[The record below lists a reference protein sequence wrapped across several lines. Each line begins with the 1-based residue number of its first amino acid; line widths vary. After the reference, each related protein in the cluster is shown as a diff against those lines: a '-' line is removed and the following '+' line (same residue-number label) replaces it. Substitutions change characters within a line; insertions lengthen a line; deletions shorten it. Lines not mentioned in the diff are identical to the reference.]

1 MCTVANPDVQS
12 SGKVPGK
19 AGMVQTE
26 PIKYRLFQWLR
37 ENPSMRKRGYL
48 RKAAA
53 ELNIDYHAKKEL
65 LWKYA
70 SEFKTDIR
78 SLPENGRGSK
88 CRVCSKPDSQH
99 ACFAE
104 VFVPECLSRERFV
117 EVTKLA
123 QDVGWRLSKNKNRN
137 LSWDLEQFSVGR
149 VQWWIN
155 GRVRVH
161 VVKPER
167 AVEPLGKVKQ
177 LLYKAF
183 IASGLIA
190 NLEISEAFL
199 KEVIWYSAHDVY
211 DYDRPLP
218 YKKIVTYRELGVET
232 IVTGDVSHRSGLEVH
247 VVKPDIVS
255 KFERLVESLGKAFTK
270 SELDKVG
277 LGKVLEQNSLAIQG
291 FNAYLAEVS
300 KPSRE
305 VKKVDR
311 LYE

>member
-1 MCTVANPDVQS
+1 MPSNPTIDS
-12 SGKVPGK
+12 SGKVLGK
-19 AGMVQTE
+19 AGMAQSE
-26 PIKYRLFQWLR
+26 PLKYRLFAWLR
-37 ENPSMRKRGYL
+37 ENPSNRKRGYL
-48 RKAAA
+48 RKASID
-53 ELNIDYHAKKEL
+53 LQIDYQVKKDL

-104 VFVPECLSRERFV
+104 VFVPDCLSRLKFF

-123 QDVGWRLSKNKNRN
+123 QEVGWRLSRNKNRN
-137 LSWDLEQFSVGR
+137 LSWDKEQYSVGR
-149 VQWWIN
+149 VQWWVN

-161 VVKPER
+161 VVKSER

-183 IASGLIA
+183 ISSGLI
-190 NLEISEAFL
+190 LDLVISEAFL
-199 KEVIWYSAHDVY
+199 KEVRWFSAHDVY

-255 KFERLVESLGKAFTK
+255 KFERLVESLGKALEK
-270 SELDKVG
+270 GELDKVG
-277 LGKVLEQNSLAIQG
+277 WSKVLEQNTLAIQG
-291 FNAYLAEVS
+291 FNSYLAEVS
-300 KPSRE
+300 KPKSDL
-305 VKKVDR
+305 KKVDR